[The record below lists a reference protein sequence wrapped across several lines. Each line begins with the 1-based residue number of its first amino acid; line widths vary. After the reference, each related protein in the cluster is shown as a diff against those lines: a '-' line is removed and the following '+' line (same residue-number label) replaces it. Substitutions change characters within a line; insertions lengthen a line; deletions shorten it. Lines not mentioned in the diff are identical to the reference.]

1 MSLSFKKF
9 IQFVELDGEVSDE
22 QINEIFGIFKN
33 NAKVDALKKEREKL
47 KGMSADKKAKID
59 QALKDF
65 AAGKKPKA
73 GSDQYTDWDD
83 VVGGADK
90 TALDREDKAKR
101 READNSPKN
110 KTGRNFYEEDL
121 SEGKVNVKAFKVEVP
136 SGITDSAIWDFIE
149 DQSVVTIEDFERK
162 GNVVYFYPHFDHD
175 YDPHM
180 AGAMQAA
187 FNRFVREEGLE

>member
-9 IQFVELDGEVSDE
+9 IQFVELDGEVSDA

-65 AAGKKPKA
+65 ASGKKH
-73 GSDQYTDWDD
+73 QYTDWDD

-90 TALDREDKAKR
+90 TALGREDKAKR
-101 READNSPKN
+101 KEADNALKN
-110 KTGRNFYEEDL
+110 KTGRNFY
-121 SEGKVNVKAFKVEVP
+121 EGKVNVKAFKVEVP